1 MNVER
6 TDLPGIGTS
15 HVVTTARGRR
25 IGIVSHRSGRRDL
38 VIYDKEDPD
47 TSVVSVALSV
57 EESNALAEYLGTAR
71 IVEHL
76 AELQRQVAGLVT
88 EQLVMAPGSP
98 YDGRTLGDTQA
109 RTRTGCSIVAIV
121 RGADVVTSPAP
132 AEVLRADDVLV
143 VIGSEEGLAQLGARL
158 AGEA

>member
-47 TSVVSVALSV
+47 TSVVSVALSA

-71 IVEHL
+71 IIEHL
-76 AELQRQVAGLVT
+76 AELQRQVTGLVT
-88 EQLVMAPGSP
+88 EQLVIAPGSP
-98 YDGRTLGDTQA
+98 YDGRTLGDTAA
-109 RTRTGCSIVAIV
+109 RTRTGASIVA
-121 RGADVVTSPAP
+121 
-132 AEVLRADDVLV
+132 VLRGGDVHASPRPDFGLRAGDLIV
-143 VIGSEEGLAQLGARL
+143 VVGTAGGTEGVATLLTDG
-158 AGEA
+158 

>member
-47 TSVVSVALSV
+47 TSVVSVALSA
-57 EESNALAEYLGTAR
+57 EESNAVAEYLGTAR

-76 AELQRQVAGLVT
+76 AELQRQVTGLVT
-88 EQLVMAPGSP
+88 EQLVLAPGSP

-109 RTRTGCSIVAIV
+109 RTRTGASIVA
-121 RGADVVTSPAP
+121 
-132 AEVLRADDVLV
+132 VLRGGTVHASPRPDFGLV
-143 VIGSEEGLAQLGARL
+143 AGDTIVVVGTAAGTEGVATLLTDG
-158 AGEA
+158 